1 MGRGQHSDRPVS
13 NNYLNGM
20 RYDFDIKV
28 GPETNFT
35 QPEGLLPSSYS
46 YEREFNDYV
55 NQEHRNRL
63 AWPGDS
69 SGWPASDS
77 DPYSRAVAEYLPG
90 YPMQGLGIGA
100 LSGSSSMPDIY
111 GQQQETPF
119 STGIPPMGS
128 IPGFLY
134 TDPST
139 GNLVDMSPTQASYS
153 RTYPTG
159 EVVETTADY
168 YTFPDG
174 TTVGSLP
181 VGWKG

>member
-1 MGRGQHSDRPVS
+1 MGRGE
-13 NNYLNGM
+13 YLNRSQPRGFLDGM
-20 RYDFDIKV
+20 RYDFDFKV

-46 YEREFNDYV
+46 YEKEFNDYV
-55 NQEHRNRL
+55 NQEHQNRL

-100 LSGSSSMPDIY
+100 ISGASSIPDMY
-111 GQQQETPF
+111 GGQQSEPF

-128 IPGFLY
+128 IPGLMY

-139 GNLVDMSPTQASYS
+139 GNLVDMSPYQAGYS
-153 RTYPTG
+153 QTYPSG
-159 EVVETTADY
+159 ETLETTTNY